1 MTRSTR
7 YALAALMTVALGAC
21 DQQKPVANDATGPSP
36 TTDVAGSGGPALAY
50 VGRWASQT
58 SPTAVATLSSCSN
71 FQWNVT
77 SQTATT
83 MTGQFSAVCLGMY
96 QVTGTASGQ
105 LDGGV
110 AHIVLNASTTL
121 PNVGACP
128 VTLTSD
134 ATLDGDL
141 IRLPYNAQTCLGNY
155 SGTETLRKSQLLP
168 QPSPEPQPEPPPPS
182 SPPPS
187 GPDPVT
193 ADEIDLSQVTYVLGP
208 SNVGAWPRTSTMTA
222 TRAVPHELCTY
233 HTKLGQWPS
242 TLFFD
247 TDALVEGNQWVFA
260 NIGGRWYGGA
270 GEWQRPGQACKDVT
284 AESIGADA
292 FYNPNQE
299 PLRSW
304 VPRQGEVFGLMVTTP
319 ARAWPNMRTLD
330 ERSNVVLVRW
340 GS

>member
-1 MTRSTR
+1 MRH
-7 YALAALMTVALGAC
+7 ALAALLTLALGAC
-21 DQQKPVANDATGPSP
+21 GLQQSPDNGATAPSP
-36 TTDVAGSGGPALAY
+36 TTTDGTGGPTLAY
-50 VGRWASQT
+50 VGRWASPT
-58 SPTAVATLSSCSN
+58 SSTTVAKLSSCSN

-77 SQTATT
+77 SQTGNSI
-83 MTGQFSAVCLGMY
+83 TGQFSAVCLGAY
-96 QVTGTASGQ
+96 QVTGTATGQ

-110 AHIVLNASTTL
+110 AHIVLNASATL
-121 PNVGACP
+121 PTVGVCP
-128 VTLTSD
+128 VTLTAD
-134 ATLDGDL
+134 GTLDGDI

-168 QPSPEPQPEPPPPS
+168 QPDPPPPPPPPS
-182 SPPPS
+182 DP
-187 GPDPVT
+187 GPAS
-193 ADEIDLSQVTYVLGP
+193 ADEIDLRQVTFVLGP
-208 SNVGAWPRTSTMTA
+208 SNVGSWPQTSTMTG
-222 TRAVPHELCTY
+222 TRAIPHELCTY

-292 FYNPNQE
+292 FYNPNME

-304 VPRQGEVFGLMVTTP
+304 VPRPGEVFGLMVTTP
-319 ARAWPNMRTLD
+319 ARAWPDMRTLD